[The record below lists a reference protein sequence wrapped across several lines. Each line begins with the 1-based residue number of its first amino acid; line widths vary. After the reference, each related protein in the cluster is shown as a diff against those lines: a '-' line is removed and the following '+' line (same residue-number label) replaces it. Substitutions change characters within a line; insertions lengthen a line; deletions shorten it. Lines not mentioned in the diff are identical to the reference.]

1 MNRSIKNLTLAAMFL
16 ALGLVLP
23 FLTGQIPQ
31 IGSKLLPMHIPVF
44 LCGLICGWK
53 YGGLVGFILPLLRSA
68 IFGMPVFFPAATA
81 MAFELMT
88 YGALAGLLYSISRW
102 QCVRALYRC
111 LISAMLAGRIVWGI
125 VQYIQLGVSGGVF
138 TWQIFFSGAFADALP
153 GIILQLI
160 LIPCVMV
167 ALNRSGLVR
176 FQHVK
181 GQEVPSA
188 E

>member
-23 FLTGQIPQ
+23 FLSGQIPQ

-125 VQYIQLGVSGGVF
+125 VQYIQLGVSDGVF
-138 TWQIFFSGAFADALP
+138 TWQIFFAGAFADALP

-167 ALNRSGLVR
+167 ALNRCGLVR

-181 GQEVPSA
+181 GQEVSSA

>member
-1 MNRSIKNLTLAAMFL
+1 MNKQIKNLTLAAMFL

-31 IGSKLLPMHIPVF
+31 IGSKLLPMHIPIF

-53 YGGLVGFILPLLRSA
+53 YGALVGFILPLLRSA
-68 IFGMPVFFPAATA
+68 IFGMPVFFPSATA

-88 YGALAGLLYSISRW
+88 YGAVAGFLYSVSRW

-111 LISAMLAGRIVWGI
+111 LISAMLAGRLVWGV
-125 VQYIQLGVSGGVF
+125 VQYVQLGLSGGAF
-138 TWQIFFSGAFADALP
+138 TWQMFVAGAFADALI
-153 GIILQLI
+153 GVILQLI

-167 ALNRSGLVR
+167 ALHRSGLVP
-176 FQHVK
+176 FHHPQK
-181 GQEVPSA
+181 QECGQA
-188 E
+188 N